1 MEILMIAVFI
11 IGYASIAMEHPLKV
25 NKAASAL
32 LLCAVLWTIYV
43 LNAEPILLASS
54 EFIEHFNLNNIGEAV
69 ASLPDIHEK
78 VVKYVTEVQIIEGLG
93 DVASTLFFLMGAMT
107 IVELIDAHRGF
118 SIITNKITT
127 KNKKKLLWMLSFITF
142 FMSAVLDNLTTTIVM
157 VMLLRKLVA
166 DKAERWKYACMI
178 VIAANAGGAFSPI
191 GDVTTIM
198 LWVKGNITT
207 AGVIPNLFIPS
218 LLSMIIPLLI
228 VGLSFKGRITD
239 PEPQVA
245 NTDKPI
251 DVITERERKTIF
263 FLGIGALVF
272 VPIFKTITH
281 LPPFIGV
288 LFGLG
293 ILWVYTELLYHKKKQ
308 VPENEKARISVVLRK
323 VDFTTILFFLGILM
337 AVNALQ
343 CAGILGELAS
353 FLDQSVGNPYLIDLI
368 IGVLS
373 SIVDNV
379 PLVAGS
385 MGMYDIAAAG
395 PMAADGVFWIFL
407 AYCAGVGGSMLII
420 GSAAGVVVMGLEK
433 VDFVWYLKN
442 ITLIALAGYLSGAG
456 FFILQEE
463 VIRPL
468 LGL

>member
-1 MEILMIAVFI
+1 MEISMIVVFL
-11 IGYASIAMEHPLKV
+11 IGYASIATEHSLKV

-32 LLCAVLWTIYV
+32 LLCAILWTIYV
-43 LNAEPILLASS
+43 MNAEPILLASES
-54 EFIEHFNLNNIGEAV
+54 FMEHFKLSNLGAAA

-78 VVKYVTEVQIIEGLG
+78 VIKYVTEVQIIEGLG

-118 SIITNKITT
+118 SIITDKITT
-127 KNKKKLLWMLSFITF
+127 KKKKELLWMLSIITF

-166 DKAERWKYACMI
+166 DKAERWKFACMI

-207 AGVIPNLFIPS
+207 AGVIPNLFVPS
-218 LLSMIIPLLI
+218 LLAMIVPLLMESI
-228 VGLSFKGRITD
+228 SVKGDVVAPKNTSNTSNIT
-239 PEPQVA
+239 
-245 NTDKPI
+245 
-251 DVITERERKTIF
+251 DVITNKERKTIF
-263 FLGIGALVF
+263 ILGIGALVF

-293 ILWVYTELLYHKKKQ
+293 VLWVYTELLYHKKNH
-308 VPENEKARISVVLRK
+308 VPENAKARISVVLKK

-343 CAGILGELAS
+343 CAGILGELAA
-353 FLDQSVGNPYLIDLI
+353 FLDRTVGNPYLIDLI

-379 PLVAGS
+379 PLVAGC
-385 MGMYDIAAAG
+385 MGMYDVTTVGTFAT
-395 PMAADGVFWIFL
+395 DGVFWMFL
-407 AYCAGVGGSMLII
+407 AYCAGVGGSILII

-433 VDFVWYLKN
+433 VDFGWYLKN
-442 ITLIALAGYLSGAG
+442 ISLLALIGYLSGAG
-456 FFILQEE
+456 FFVLQEE

-468 LGL
+468 FGL

>member
-11 IGYASIAMEHPLKV
+11 LGYSSIALEHSLKV
-25 NKAASAL
+25 NKAATAL
-32 LLCAVLWTIYV
+32 ILCAVLWTIYV

-54 EFIEHFNLNNIGEAV
+54 AFIEHFNLGSIGDAI
-69 ASLPDIHEK
+69 ASLPDLHEK
-78 VVKYVTEVQIIEGLG
+78 VIKYVTEVQIIEGLG

-118 SIITNKITT
+118 SIITDKITT
-127 KNKKKLLWMLSFITF
+127 RKKKELLWMLSIITF

-157 VMLLRKLVA
+157 VMLLRKIVA
-166 DKAERWKYACMI
+166 DKTERWRFACLI

-207 AGVIPNLFIPS
+207 AGVIPNLLIPS
-218 LLSMIIPLLI
+218 LLAMIVPLLVESI
-228 VGLSFKGRITD
+228 SMKGDVST
-239 PEPQVA
+239 PKNSSNAA
-245 NTDKPI
+245 NNV
-251 DVITERERKTIF
+251 DVITNRERKTIF
-263 FLGIGALVF
+263 FMGIGALVF

-293 ILWVYTELLYHKKKQ
+293 ILWVYTEMLYHKKKQ
-308 VPENEKARISVVLRK
+308 VPENAKARISVVLKK

-343 CAGILGELAS
+343 CAGILRELAE
-353 FLDQSVGNPYLIDLI
+353 FLDNTVGNPYLIDII

-379 PLVAGS
+379 PLVAGC
-385 MGMYDIAAAG
+385 MGMYDITDAG
-395 PMAADGVFWIFL
+395 LFATDGIFWMFL
-407 AYCAGVGGSMLII
+407 AYCAGVGGSILII

-433 VDFVWYLKN
+433 VDFGWYLKN
-442 ITLIALAGYLSGAG
+442 ISLLALIGYLSGAG
-456 FFILQEE
+456 FYILQEE
-463 VIRPL
+463 IIRPL
-468 LGL
+468 LNI

>member
-1 MEILMIAVFI
+1 MEILMIAVFL
-11 IGYASIAMEHPLKV
+11 IGYSSIAMEHSLKV

-32 LLCAVLWTIYV
+32 LLCAILWTIYV

-54 EFIEHFNLNNIGEAV
+54 EFIEHFKLSNLGEAV
-69 ASLPDIHEK
+69 GSLPDIHEK
-78 VVKYVTEVQIIEGLG
+78 VIKYVTEVQIIEGLG

-118 SIITNKITT
+118 SIITDRITT
-127 KNKKKLLWMLSFITF
+127 KKKKELLWMLSIITF

-157 VMLLRKLVA
+157 IMLLRKLVA
-166 DKAERWKYACMI
+166 DKAERWKFACLI

-207 AGVIPNLFIPS
+207 AGVIPNLFVPS
-218 LLSMIIPLLI
+218 LIAMIVPLLI
-228 VGLSFKGRITD
+228 ESLSVKGEVTS
-239 PEPQVA
+239 PKTSASTTA
-245 NTDKPI
+245 NTT
-251 DVITERERKTIF
+251 DVITDRERKTIF
-263 FLGIGALVF
+263 ILGIGALIF

-293 ILWVYTELLYHKKKQ
+293 VLWVYTEMLYHKKKH
-308 VPENEKARISVVLRK
+308 VPENAKARITVVLKK
-323 VDFTTILFFLGILM
+323 VDFSTILFFLGILM

-343 CAGILGELAS
+343 CAGILAELAN
-353 FLDQSVGNPYLIDLI
+353 FLDQTVSNPYLIDII

-379 PLVAGS
+379 PLVAGC
-385 MGMYDIAAAG
+385 MGMYDIAPDGLFAT
-395 PMAADGVFWIFL
+395 DGVFWMFL
-407 AYCAGVGGSMLII
+407 AYCAGVGGSILII

-433 VDFVWYLKN
+433 VDFGWYLKN
-442 ITLIALAGYLSGAG
+442 ISLLALVGYLAGAG

-468 LGL
+468 FGL